1 MHEIN
6 EKMKDFSKG
15 QKKIGN
21 FVLTHYEKA
30 AFMTAARLGEAV
42 GVSES
47 TVVRFATELGFGGY
61 PELQHALQEM
71 IRNKLTTVQRIEITS
86 DRISSGDVLSKILS
100 MDIEKIQRTL
110 EDTSPEEF
118 DEVTD
123 LVVGA
128 EKIFVLG
135 VRSSSALAEFLCYYL
150 YKVFDNVRNVKNT
163 SSSEVFERIMNIN
176 EKDVFIAITFPRYS
190 TRTVKAAKYAHDNGA
205 TVIAITDSHTAPII
219 QYADHVLL
227 AKSDMASFAD
237 SLVAPLSLINALI
250 VSIGLKKK
258 KEVSEAFEKLE
269 RIWDEYEV
277 YEKSEDNA
285 GI

>member
-6 EKMKDFSKG
+6 EKMREFSKG

-21 FVLTHYEKA
+21 YVLTHYEKA
-30 AFMTAARLGEAV
+30 AFLTAAKLGEAV

-47 TVVRFATELGFGGY
+47 TVVRFATELGYSGY
-61 PELQHALQEM
+61 PQLQHALQEM
-71 IRNKLTTVQRIEITS
+71 IRNKLTTVQRIEIANNHIHST
-86 DRISSGDVLSKILS
+86 DVLSKILT
-100 MDIEKIQRTL
+100 MDIEKIHRTL
-110 EDTSPEEF
+110 EDTSPVEF
-118 DEVTD
+118 EEVTD

-150 YKVFDNVRNVKNT
+150 YKIFDNVRNIKNT

-190 TRTVKAAKYAHDNGA
+190 TRTIKAAKYAHDNGA

-219 QYADHVLL
+219 RYADHVLL

-277 YEKSEDNA
+277 YEKSEEDA

>member
-61 PELQHALQEM
+61 PELQHTLQEM